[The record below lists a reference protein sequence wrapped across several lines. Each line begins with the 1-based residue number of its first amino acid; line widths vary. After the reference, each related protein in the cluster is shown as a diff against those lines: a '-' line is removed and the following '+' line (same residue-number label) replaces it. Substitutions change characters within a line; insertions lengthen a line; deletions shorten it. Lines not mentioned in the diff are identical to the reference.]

1 MKALRAAAADRAARD
16 AAICTNLLSLPQFC
30 GARNILLYRP
40 VGTEASPL
48 AAAEEL
54 QRRGKN
60 IFYPRVLGK
69 EMLPV
74 RDRGLG
80 FAAGAFGIQEPI
92 GEAEDLSPDIVV
104 LPMLAADRQ
113 LYRLGYGGGYYDR
126 YLARR
131 PQALRIGICYSFQ
144 LADRL
149 PAEPHD
155 LPLHILVTDGE
166 ILFSPSYQ
174 WRDHESTQS
183 SRLGDR

>member
-1 MKALRAAAADRAARD
+1 
-16 AAICTNLLSLPQFC
+16 
-30 GARNILLYRP
+30 
-40 VGTEASPL
+40 
-48 AAAEEL
+48 
-54 QRRGKN
+54 
-60 IFYPRVLGK
+60 
-69 EMLPV
+69 MLPV

-80 FAAGAFGIQEPI
+80 FAAGAFGIQEPV

-166 ILFSPSYQ
+166 TLFSPSYQ